1 MTNTLGFILC
11 LAYILTII
19 GVAELLRRRRG
30 YDSGFT
36 RKVIHIGVGM
46 MIWLV
51 PFLFTTP
58 WPFVVACVMFM
69 IINLIDWRYGL
80 IGSMQSRHRSNLG
93 TVYFP
98 LAAAVVALIF
108 WDTPPLMVAALM
120 PLTWG
125 DGIAPV
131 IGAAYGRRV
140 YRVHTSTRTVEGSAG
155 FFVAGFVFTWLALW
169 VMPGTPEISP
179 VEAILPALVIMAVTT
194 VIEAFSIWGL
204 DNLTVTAAAI
214 IILSL
219 WPFTS

>member
-11 LAYILTII
+11 LAYILTIL

-155 FFVAGFVFTWLALW
+155 FFVAGFIFTWLALW